1 MSGRIPSV
9 TRPCLSLGERKG
21 SEKNWPL
28 ARRLIP
34 KSRSIRESESSTRN
48 LFPPISPIRP
58 VDRSEPSAQP
68 VRESRGLGNNLGST
82 RVMLD
87 LQEVAAPALH
97 IALDRDSV
105 PRSETL

>member
-1 MSGRIPSV
+1 GSFR
-9 TRPCLSLGERKG
+9 SLGVF
-21 SEKNWPL
+21 
-28 ARRLIP
+28 A
-34 KSRSIRESESSTRN
+34 SRSLRRETCFRRF
-48 LFPPISPIRP
+48 LLSPP

-82 RVMLD
+82 RVMLE

-105 PRSETL
+105 PRSETLCFDKVVRVWLVGSLAGAWV